1 MVFGWALGLLP
12 LSYTLH
18 PYILYTPASYVNPR
32 LLLRASRPSRGA
44 LPPAKRSLPPRV
56 VRLGRRRAEPS
67 GGKRQ
72 PESRLE
78 SSCYNAGRDAGGS
91 HLRAAVPPEAR
102 TTPGAGR
109 ICQHLRA
116 AAVPLGQR
124 RSEEHT
130 SEIQSLAYLLCR
142 LLLEKK
148 KKIKHKYKDD
158 VLQCVNESTL
168 V

>member
-1 MVFGWALGLLP
+1 MATRGCFPAL
-12 LSYTLH
+12 
-18 PYILYTPASYVNPR
+18 R
-32 LLLRASRPSRGA
+32 A

-72 PESRLE
+72 PEFRLE

-91 HLRAAVPPEAR
+91 HLRVAVRPEAR

-116 AAVPLGQR
+116 AAVPPGPREEADLIRIR
-124 RSEEHT
+124 RFATEG
-130 SEIQSLAYLLCR
+130 
-142 LLLEKK
+142 
-148 KKIKHKYKDD
+148 
-158 VLQCVNESTL
+158 N
-168 V
+168 

>member
-1 MVFGWALGLLP
+1 MSTRGCFSAL
-12 LSYTLH
+12 
-18 PYILYTPASYVNPR
+18 R
-32 LLLRASRPSRGA
+32 A

-91 HLRAAVPPEAR
+91 HLRVAVRPEAR

-116 AAVPLGQR
+116 AAVPPG
-124 RSEEHT
+124 
-130 SEIQSLAYLLCR
+130 
-142 LLLEKK
+142 KK
-148 KKIKHKYKDD
+148 KETDIIRKTTCATGGQ
-158 VLQCVNESTL
+158 L
-168 V
+168 